1 MANEDGFVP
10 ANALKRLSL
19 RIGTGA
25 NVHKKILFFVFFILY
40 LYLILT
46 TQCLKPS
53 RGQNIQYFVA
63 STCTRDQSELFHAKG
78 RVGLPKGK
86 IFRKTS
92 KGGEGGTFSIQKL
105 MLQTLDLYI
114 GFFSD
119 IF

>member
-86 IFRKTS
+86 IFQKTS